1 METFFVVLISGM
13 AAGYVVEFLVA
24 ISESFFSAKLLRAIA
39 TLPLSY
45 VAAWALGLTD
55 STLIVAGLAA
65 AFFALI
71 AIRLTQKPEVLT
83 GPLTRRL

>member
-24 ISESFFSAKLLRAIA
+24 ISERFFSAKVLRAVV

-45 VAAWALGLTD
+45 LAAWALGLTNW
-55 STLIVAGLAA
+55 TLVVAGLAA
-65 AFFALI
+65 AFFALVVI
-71 AIRLTQKPEVLT
+71 GLTQKPEVLR